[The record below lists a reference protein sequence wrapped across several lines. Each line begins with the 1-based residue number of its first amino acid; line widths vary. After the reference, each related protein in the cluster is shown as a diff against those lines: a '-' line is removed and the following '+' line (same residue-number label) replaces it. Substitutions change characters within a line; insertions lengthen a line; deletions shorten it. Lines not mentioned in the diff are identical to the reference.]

1 MTCRLGQ
8 GLSELEK
15 NVWEKACERFRPC
28 SSLTQTARYPR
39 QRPESQGITPSK
51 PHPKLLPPLECL
63 LPAAP
68 SLQLSQGTSTNTC
81 CSANH
86 SWVSTLQSSHSSGH
100 WSTWWARQTQSLPSQ
115 EVVASALPSMTCPSS
130 ALICLL
136 WRVLLY
142 LSSPRRSQLG
152 SADSI
157 RGWVCPCLT
166 SAK

>member
-8 GLSELEK
+8 GPSELEK
-15 NVWEKACERFRPC
+15 NVWEKACERFRAC

-81 CSANH
+81 LFSK
-86 SWVSTLQSSHSSGH
+86 SFLSVYPPELTLQ
-100 WSTWWARQTQSLPSQ
+100 WALEHMMSKTNTIPTLPGGGGICTPQHDLSL
-115 EVVASALPSMTCPSS
+115 
-130 ALICLL
+130 
-136 WRVLLY
+136 
-142 LSSPRRSQLG
+142 LSSDLPPMAGAPL
-152 SADSI
+152 
-157 RGWVCPCLT
+157 PLLT
-166 SAK
+166 EEISTGQC